1 MTAVATPRAPTPRPK
16 APATVSFAN
25 DITSFAPTPSTP
37 ATERL
42 RPQLQSN
49 PSARRSIRAAPADF
63 LSDRATA
70 AFIRRVLCSQQLS
83 DKERTTPPP
92 IEELLP
98 PLTSRNDVDLQ
109 LYALIA
115 VILREYVQ
123 AWYSKITPDEAF
135 VDEIVQIIAHCTRA
149 LEQRLRK
156 VDLESLLFDELPD
169 LLDKHI
175 VAYRAAHDPVLAPLS
190 PIPRP
195 DQPETVAK
203 QQENEAIYRQLLVQ
217 GVLAVLLPTED
228 LENDCLTSLVGQI
241 FSELIIGNVL
251 ANRLSQPWLIYE
263 CLIILTRVL
272 ERKSEPIEE
281 DVAEAVQA
289 GSAAPLPRPARC
301 SWSIQG
307 VFWSFVHWCFLSFAM
322 IRLLVSTLAMSS
334 SLPPRADVAYDEK
347 HELTGQLSDSK
358 TPDALTGLDEAQP
371 VKTPIFAFKL
381 WTCISDLIELDARMP
396 WLSGTLSM
404 LQLGAMKGPGRVAA
418 LNGPMDRKPH
428 LRAQLQQR
436 APTYKG
442 LVTTVISFIH
452 AHLRRPGTQS
462 LNRHALRFPS
472 PHRIRLP
479 ETPSEVGTRVGIILA
494 AGDRAAFTSSIIM
507 GLPTGFVNGRLLIS
521 HTIHQRVLDAAYLP
535 TLLRSIR
542 AALFPNNAPGV
553 STLVAPSSDQELRAL
568 RRRCASAV
576 LARIPPWLAR
586 LYLGGRGLGLR
597 WRSGPDSR
605 ATGAAAEAGAS
616 GDDTAAAGG
625 AGSAPGSSRDANVE
639 AVATGT
645 SDCDSSGDENGTKSQ
660 PPEDDEDQQQMLSE
674 IEEGILDVFSDE
686 YCNKH
691 FVYGMLE
698 LILVRLMPE
707 LAEKGVVEL
716 WEERLSL

>member
-175 VAYRAAHDPVLAPLS
+175 VAYRAAHDPVCRPPTEIDPREVYHALCPVAPLS

-263 CLIILTRVL
+263 CLIILTRAL

-289 GSAAPLPRPARC
+289 GSAAPLPRPARR

-418 LNGPMDRKPH
+418 LNGPMDR
-428 LRAQLQQR
+428 
-436 APTYKG
+436 
-442 LVTTVISFIH
+442 
-452 AHLRRPGTQS
+452 
-462 LNRHALRFPS
+462 
-472 PHRIRLP
+472 
-479 ETPSEVGTRVGIILA
+479 
-494 AGDRAAFTSSIIM
+494 
-507 GLPTGFVNGRLLIS
+507 
-521 HTIHQRVLDAAYLP
+521 
-535 TLLRSIR
+535 
-542 AALFPNNAPGV
+542 
-553 STLVAPSSDQELRAL
+553 
-568 RRRCASAV
+568 
-576 LARIPPWLAR
+576 
-586 LYLGGRGLGLR
+586 
-597 WRSGPDSR
+597 
-605 ATGAAAEAGAS
+605 
-616 GDDTAAAGG
+616 
-625 AGSAPGSSRDANVE
+625 
-639 AVATGT
+639 
-645 SDCDSSGDENGTKSQ
+645 
-660 PPEDDEDQQQMLSE
+660 
-674 IEEGILDVFSDE
+674 
-686 YCNKH
+686 
-691 FVYGMLE
+691 
-698 LILVRLMPE
+698 
-707 LAEKGVVEL
+707 
-716 WEERLSL
+716 

>member
-25 DITSFAPTPSTP
+25 DISFAPTPLQTP

-49 PSARRSIRAAPADF
+49 PSARRSIRAAPTDF

-169 LLDKHI
+169 LLDRHI
-175 VAYRAAHDPVLAPLS
+175 IAYRAAHDPVSRPPTEVDPREVYHALCPVAPLS

-281 DVAEAVQA
+281 DVADAVQA
-289 GSAAPLPRPARC
+289 GSAAPLPRPARR

-347 HELTGQLSDSK
+347 HEVTGQLSDSK
-358 TPDALTGLDEAQP
+358 TPDLTGLDEAQP

-396 WLSGTLSM
+396 WMSGTLSM

-418 LNGPMDRKPH
+418 LNGPMDRLSRGCASIHQEASFTRP
-428 LRAQLQQR
+428 
-436 APTYKG
+436 APTTSTDLQG
-442 LVTTVISFIH
+442 SGHHRQLLHPRTPTETRHSVTQPS
-452 AHLRRPGTQS
+452 RPS
-462 LNRHALRFPS
+462 LP
-472 PHRIRLP
+472 
-479 ETPSEVGTRVGIILA
+479 
-494 AGDRAAFTSSIIM
+494 
-507 GLPTGFVNGRLLIS
+507 
-521 HTIHQRVLDAAYLP
+521 
-535 TLLRSIR
+535 
-542 AALFPNNAPGV
+542 
-553 STLVAPSSDQELRAL
+553 VAPTHPPAKN
-568 RRRCASAV
+568 A
-576 LARIPPWLAR
+576 AR
-586 LYLGGRGLGLR
+586 
-597 WRSGPDSR
+597 SR
-605 ATGAAAEAGAS
+605 YTGWHHS
-616 GDDTAAAGG
+616 
-625 AGSAPGSSRDANVE
+625 
-639 AVATGT
+639 
-645 SDCDSSGDENGTKSQ
+645 C
-660 PPEDDEDQQQMLSE
+660 
-674 IEEGILDVFSDE
+674 
-686 YCNKH
+686 C
-691 FVYGMLE
+691 
-698 LILVRLMPE
+698 
-707 LAEKGVVEL
+707 
-716 WEERLSL
+716 W

>member
-1 MTAVATPRAPTPRPK
+1 MAAVATPRAPTPRPK
-16 APATVSFAN
+16 APARVSFSTDATLT
-25 DITSFAPTPSTP
+25 IPTPLSTP
-37 ATERL
+37 GADRS
-42 RPQLQSN
+42 RPPLQGN
-49 PSARRSIRAAPADF
+49 PSARRSARPMPIDF
-63 LSDRATA
+63 LSDKATA
-70 AFIRRVLCSQQLS
+70 AFIRRVLCSKHLA
-83 DKERTTPPP
+83 ERGRATPAP

-123 AWYSKITPDEAF
+123 TWYSKITPDDTF

-169 LLDKHI
+169 LLDRHI
-175 VAYRAAHDPVLAPLS
+175 LAYRAAHDPVSKPPTEIDPREVYHSLCPLAPLS
-190 PIPRP
+190 PIPRLGDP
-195 DQPETVAK
+195 SSVADQ
-203 QQENEAIYRQLLVQ
+203 QGNEAVYRQLLVQ

-272 ERKSEPIEE
+272 EKKGPEPIEE
-281 DVAEAVQA
+281 GVAESSPA
-289 GSAAPLPRPARC
+289 GSKSVGPKPVRR

-307 VFWSFVHWCFLSFAM
+307 VFWSLVQWSFLAFTS
-322 IRLLVSTLAMSS
+322 IRLLITTLAMSS
-334 SLPPRADVAYDEK
+334 SLPPRSDGDLNEK
-347 HELTGQLSDSK
+347 HEVTGQISNPK
-358 TPDALTGLDEAQP
+358 TPNTATNSNGARP
-371 VKTPIFAFKL
+371 VKTPIVAFKL
-381 WTCISDLIELDARMP
+381 WTCILDLIEMDTRMP

-404 LQLGAMKGPGRVAA
+404 LQLGAMKGPGRVAG
-418 LNGPMDRKPH
+418 LNGAMDR
-428 LRAQLQQR
+428 
-436 APTYKG
+436 
-442 LVTTVISFIH
+442 
-452 AHLRRPGTQS
+452 
-462 LNRHALRFPS
+462 
-472 PHRIRLP
+472 
-479 ETPSEVGTRVGIILA
+479 
-494 AGDRAAFTSSIIM
+494 
-507 GLPTGFVNGRLLIS
+507 LIS
-521 HTIHQRVLDAAYLP
+521 HTIHQHLLDAAHLP

-553 STLVAPSSDQELRAL
+553 STMVAPSSDEELRAL
-568 RRRCASAV
+568 RRRCASAL
-576 LARIPPWLAR
+576 LARLPPWLAN

-597 WRSGPDSR
+597 WRSGP
-605 ATGAAAEAGAS
+605 AS
-616 GDDTAAAGG
+616 KTAAAFSENEANGPSKVDDGG
-625 AGSAPGSSRDANVE
+625 KEADAIANGDDGNISDR
-639 AVATGT
+639 TG
-645 SDCDSSGDENGTKSQ
+645 
-660 PPEDDEDQQQMLSE
+660 EDDGQEQMLSE

-691 FVYGMLE
+691 LVYSILE

-707 LAEKGVVEL
+707 LAEKSVVEL